1 MCQAAERQKAFALQ
15 VSPGT
20 ALLVMKD
27 SAEPET
33 LSMSLTILWDGV
45 HGAMEDAAVD
55 QENASCFRFLSSI
68 SHVHPNQIPTHKAFG
83 RMTNA
88 FDYQAQIPVAAHC
101 IS

>member
-15 VSPGT
+15 VASGT
-20 ALLVMKD
+20 ALPVEKG

-33 LSMSLTILWDGV
+33 LSMSLTIPWDGV
-45 HGAMEDAAVD
+45 HAAMEDGAVH
-55 QENASCFRFLSSI
+55 QGNASCSRFLSSI
-68 SHVHPNQIPTHKAFG
+68 SHVHPNQIPTHRPFG

-88 FDYQAQIPVAAHC
+88 FDYRAQIPVAAHC

>member
-1 MCQAAERQKAFALQ
+1 MCQAAEWQKAFALQ

-20 ALLVMKD
+20 VLSVVKGF
-27 SAEPET
+27 AEPEM
-33 LSMSLTILWDGV
+33 LSMSLTIPWDGV

-55 QENASCFRFLSSI
+55 QDNASCSRFLSSI
-68 SHVHPNQIPTHKAFG
+68 SHVHSNQIPTHRAFG

>member
-1 MCQAAERQKAFALQ
+1 MCQAAERQKVLH

-20 ALLVMKD
+20 ALPVVKD

-33 LSMSLTILWDGV
+33 LPMSLTTVWDGV
-45 HGAMEDAAVD
+45 HGAMEDAAVHQD
-55 QENASCFRFLSSI
+55 NASCSRLLSPI
-68 SHVHPNQIPTHKAFG
+68 SHVHPNQTPSHRAFG

>member
-1 MCQAAERQKAFALQ
+1 MCQAAERQKDFALQ

-20 ALLVMKD
+20 SLPVVKD

-33 LSMSLTILWDGV
+33 LSIPWDDV
-45 HGAMEDAAVD
+45 HGAMEDAAVVKD
-55 QENASCFRFLSSI
+55 NASCSRLLSSI
-68 SHVHPNQIPTHKAFG
+68 SHVHPNQTPTHRAFG

>member
-1 MCQAAERQKAFALQ
+1 MCQAAERQQALHM
-15 VSPGT
+15 SPGT
-20 ALLVMKD
+20 ALPVVKD

-33 LSMSLTILWDGV
+33 LSMSLTTPWDGV

-55 QENASCFRFLSSI
+55 QDNASCSRLLSSI
-68 SHVHPNQIPTHKAFG
+68 SYVQPNQTPTHRAFG

-101 IS
+101 IP